1 MSAQPIADRQP
12 EPAYPPLRIV
22 PAPQTEPP
30 PLDTA
35 TVTELFA
42 QQETAASGPRR
53 RFVQSA
59 LAIDFRE
66 CGEDPVFGP
75 QATARA
81 DLPDPAGWVHHL
93 VGAIL
98 ECATGA
104 RPVGQLARWLDT
116 GPREVVDR
124 KHRVALRLARGGRRT
139 VERSAILKVHVCE
152 PADGVAEATLVV
164 HHDGRVRAV
173 AARLS
178 GVDGRW
184 LMTALQIG

>member
-1 MSAQPIADRQP
+1 MSVQPITDREP

-22 PAPQTEPP
+22 PAPQVDPP
-30 PLDTA
+30 ALETA
-35 TVTELFA
+35 TVQDLFA
-42 QQETAASGPRR
+42 EQETRTRR
-53 RFVQSA
+53 CGRSFVQST

-75 QATARA
+75 QATQRVHLPEPSAWARQLIA
-81 DLPDPAGWVHHL
+81 AV
-93 VGAIL
+93 L
-98 ECATGA
+98 ECMAGA

-116 GPREVVDR
+116 EPREL
-124 KHRVALRLARGGRRT
+124 VARRHRLAIRRDGRPLQ
-139 VERSAILKVHVCE
+139 RSTILKVHVCE
-152 PADGVAEATLVV
+152 PVDGVAEAAVVV
-164 HHDGRVRAV
+164 HHDGRVRAI